1 MTYPQTKRRCLV
13 AGWAA
18 CPYPVKRTHMTAPT
32 FRPFRVPFSC
42 VRAGVGLRIY
52 LKLPAWQQRK
62 QNIIA
67 ILMYLLYSRYCGQTT
82 WSRHLLK
89 SIFQKVLSDFLCP
102 YTYTFLRRCG
112 QGFKSSSDLY
122 LVLSAYKYNSFLK
135 ICIYQKICKTIVNSY
150 MYTFQ

>member
-1 MTYPQTKRRCLV
+1 
-13 AGWAA
+13 
-18 CPYPVKRTHMTAPT
+18 MTAPT

-82 WSRHLLK
+82 WSRHLPK

-102 YTYTFLRRCG
+102 LTYIHTKKMWSRFQKLFGLIFRSL
-112 QGFKSSSDLY
+112 GFRL
-122 LVLSAYKYNSFLK
+122 
-135 ICIYQKICKTIVNSY
+135 
-150 MYTFQ
+150 